1 METEDKSCFMSIDL
15 TDIKGLTQTHITVEK
30 QDIKTIQPILRKGSK
45 SLEFPATIG
54 PLFNLIDCVQESTC
68 EVQEQETVSET
79 PLTLVDQGDIFIKE
93 WELEYVNYVEF
104 LIDKSHV
111 DRNKSNNPT
120 SFIDN
125 ECVLSLLFFNMRDG
139 QIKASNVNLNSLMTH
154 RSLKVKPSNL
164 ILKEGGLA
172 VLNSTKALIKS

>member
-15 TDIKGLTQTHITVEK
+15 TDTIGLTQTHITVEK

-45 SLEFPATIG
+45 SLEFPVTIG

-79 PLTLVDQGDIFIKE
+79 PFTLVDQGDIFIKE
-93 WELEYVNYVEF
+93 WEIEYVTYVQF
-104 LIDKSHV
+104 LITKGHV
-111 DRNKSNNPT
+111 KRNKSSDIT
-120 SFIDN
+120 VVDSD
-125 ECVLSLLFFNMRDG
+125 CDLSLMFFIMRDG
-139 QIKASNVNLNSLMTH
+139 SIKAANIGLVNRKT
-154 RSLKVKPSNL
+154 RRVIKVKPRNL

-172 VLNSTKALIKS
+172 DLNSTKASIKA